1 MYVTLKIAIDQSL
14 ARQRGG
20 AGHLDSRE
28 PPRVMQFN
36 KKI

>member
-1 MYVTLKIAIDQSL
+1 ML
-14 ARQRGG
+14 ANRDWRVG

-36 KKI
+36 KNLSY